1 MPVIQEISGGQVRSS
16 FGRLPLVDVET
27 AVSLSGLALGGEA
40 STELFFSH
48 QVFACIADATGR
60 QDVGDPIRATAI
72 QRQAMVLFERTDRAA
87 VGTSVF
93 ALDDEVMPLSRRE
106 EAFGAFPESPMLL
119 ALRPD
124 DVWMGTVIRGD
135 LGLQPILVA
144 SVTGAPFRPMLFPM
158 LFRMRLTPALH
169 ARARLLGVAL
179 HPLAPYARRFSGSEY
194 GIEHPAHHALN

>member
-144 SVTGAPFRPMLFPM
+144 GVTRASFGPM

-169 ARARLLGVAL
+169 TRARLLGVAL